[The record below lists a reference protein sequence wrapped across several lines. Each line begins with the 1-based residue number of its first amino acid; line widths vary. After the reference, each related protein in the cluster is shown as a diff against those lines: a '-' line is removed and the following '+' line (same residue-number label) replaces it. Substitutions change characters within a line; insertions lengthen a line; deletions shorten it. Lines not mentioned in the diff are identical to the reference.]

1 MQLRLRIHLVGPF
14 VTFLSRGK
22 EHRACACTTPQAL
35 LVVEAGSV
43 RRTVAAE
50 MRLAATALHG
60 LLGAPTAAAASYA
73 VLECKH
79 IQHDTLSG
87 AHAALCWSAC

>member
-1 MQLRLRIHLVGPF
+1 M
-14 VTFLSRGK
+14 
-22 EHRACACTTPQAL
+22 
-35 LVVEAGSV
+35 

-87 AHAALCWSAC
+87 ARKWRVRSSLLLHIRPHTQRNGLFAALDEF

>member
-1 MQLRLRIHLVGPF
+1 M
-14 VTFLSRGK
+14 
-22 EHRACACTTPQAL
+22 
-35 LVVEAGSV
+35 VEAGSV

-50 MRLAATALHG
+50 MRLAAAALYG
-60 LLGAPTAAAASYA
+60 LLGAPSAAAASYA

-87 AHAALCWSAC
+87 RPSIQASTRIA

>member
-1 MQLRLRIHLVGPF
+1 
-14 VTFLSRGK
+14 VTFREAWSRCCEGSYGL
-22 EHRACACTTPQAL
+22 RTNPQAL

-60 LLGAPTAAAASYA
+60 LLGAPTAAAAAYA

-87 AHAALCWSAC
+87 AHVAFCCRAC